1 MGHDDFTYS
10 IPDDFERRVNQIL
23 QQVHNNSGL
32 AKAFKE
38 CRYEYEDLG
47 NAYYA
52 GIKSDNWNMDALD
65 FTIEGPARSIEVLE
79 KSKDVL
85 KDVISKGLRSR
96 TSGLQVRNVFLLA
109 TDGVDPLPVSSEA
122 RLNVDIETARS
133 VLVDLISTCER
144 LCLNST
150 YSYDCA
156 ENSMNDYLRDMLSSK
171 GYIEVKD
178 QTRHGLSGSGRDSGE
193 VDILISKSGK
203 EIALIECLKLGCV
216 NTSSIDEHIQKAICN
231 YNALGTATFIVSY
244 VYTADFG
251 VFWSKYV
258 SYLETY
264 DFKLEMKGK
273 LSEEASPD
281 AATRIAS
288 VILSRDGFDFP
299 VYFLA
304 LKLSR

>member
-1 MGHDDFTYS
+1 M
-10 IPDDFERRVNQIL
+10 
-23 QQVHNNSGL
+23 
-32 AKAFKE
+32 
-38 CRYEYEDLG
+38 
-47 NAYYA
+47 
-52 GIKSDNWNMDALD
+52 
-65 FTIEGPARSIEVLE
+65 
-79 KSKDVL
+79 
-85 KDVISKGLRSR
+85 
-96 TSGLQVRNVFLLA
+96 
-109 TDGVDPLPVSSEA
+109 
-122 RLNVDIETARS
+122 
-133 VLVDLISTCER
+133 LVDLISTCER